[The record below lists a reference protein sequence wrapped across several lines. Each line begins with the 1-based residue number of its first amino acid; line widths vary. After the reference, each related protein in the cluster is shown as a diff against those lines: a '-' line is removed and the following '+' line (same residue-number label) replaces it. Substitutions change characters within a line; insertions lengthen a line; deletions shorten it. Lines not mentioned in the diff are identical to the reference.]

1 MQTLQSIQTAN
12 HKYQTGDSPVFLLC
26 SDWQDYVC
34 KHALNGNATN
44 LICEYLAASFLRL
57 WELAVPEFC
66 FIEVDYEHVKH
77 LEIQKRNFE
86 RTCFG
91 SRFSKH
97 YIELTLFNDEPD
109 IKKQAAYAAHKLN
122 ILKIALFDLWLANE
136 DRGHNNLNLLL
147 DVKNGYN
154 FIPIDH
160 GALLNSRLLEGHI
173 ALLAE
178 NECLTD
184 TVLMR
189 HLYPKREFSKEFVAE
204 LKEYFYLC
212 TLKCKQNFNEILNV
226 TPPDWHIDLKKV
238 ADKIQNEVF
247 ADYWLDSVFD
257 TFLDYINS
265 PFK

>member
-1 MQTLQSIQTAN
+1 
-12 HKYQTGDSPVFLLC
+12 
-26 SDWQDYVC
+26 
-34 KHALNGNATN
+34 
-44 LICEYLAASFLRL
+44 
-57 WELAVPEFC
+57 
-66 FIEVDYEHVKH
+66 
-77 LEIQKRNFE
+77 
-86 RTCFG
+86 
-91 SRFSKH
+91 
-97 YIELTLFNDEPD
+97 
-109 IKKQAAYAAHKLN
+109 
-122 ILKIALFDLWLANE
+122 LFDLWLANE